1 MKIELLFKM
10 RDFLMYVIGFNGCGY
25 FNIILIFLKRRI
37 LFENKVKY
45 LDFKVIIYGF
55 FFF

>member
-1 MKIELLFKM
+1 
-10 RDFLMYVIGFNGCGY
+10 MYVIGFNGCGY
-25 FNIILIFLKRRI
+25 FSIILIFLKRRI

-55 FFF
+55 FFY